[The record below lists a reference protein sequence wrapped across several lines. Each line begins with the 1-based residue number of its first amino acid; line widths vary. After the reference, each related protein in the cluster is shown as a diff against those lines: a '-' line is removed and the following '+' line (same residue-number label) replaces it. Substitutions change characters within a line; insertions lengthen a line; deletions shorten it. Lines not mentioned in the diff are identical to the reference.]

1 MEAPPSR
8 APRAVLFDAYGTL
21 FDVYSVGVVAE
32 RLFPGMGE
40 RLGVLWRDKQIEYT
54 RLTSMSGQA
63 RSFRDCTRAGLR
75 YAARRFDL
83 GLDDAAEREL
93 MGAYER
99 LSPFAENHAVLVELR
114 RRGVRAGVLS
124 NGDPDMLEAVVRHA
138 GFAELL
144 DPVLSVEGTGPVQDR
159 PGDLRARHAR
169 ARPRRR
175 RGALRL
181 EQLLGRDR
189 RDLVRLHDTLDQ
201 PLRPAPRRARRA
213 ADADRHAAHRR
224 ARLLRLPR
232 TFTMTLTL
240 PAGMAINA
248 PILPGFET
256 VLTPPA
262 LALVAKL
269 HRAFEPR
276 RKELLAARVERAKRL
291 DAGERP
297 DFLASTAAIR
307 AGDWKIAPVPPALH
321 CRRVEIT
328 GPVDAKMVINA
339 FNSGADSYMTDFE
352 DSNSPLWT
360 NQIQGQIN
368 IGQAIRRTLSFEQSS
383 PAGTKSY
390 KLNDKIATLQVR
402 PRGWHLDEKHVTID
416 GQRVAGG
423 IFDFALFMFH
433 NAKELLARGAGPYF
447 YLPKLESHLEARLW
461 NEIFVMT
468 QNELGL
474 PQGTIKATVLI
485 ETILAAF
492 EMDEILYELR
502 EHSAGLNAGRWDYI
516 FSCIKKFSRDREFC
530 LADRAKV
537 TMTAPFMR
545 AYALLLLK
553 TCHRRGAP
561 AIGGMSALIPIKND
575 PVKNE
580 AAMAGIIADKRR
592 DATDGYDGGW
602 VAHPGLVE
610 ASMKEFVDVLGDRPN
625 QFEKQKP
632 EVEVTAAQL
641 LDFKPEQPITEAG
654 LRMNINVG
662 IHYLGAWLAG
672 NGCVPIHNLM
682 EDAATAEISRSQ
694 VWQWIRSP
702 KGVLDDGRKVTADL
716 VRRLVPRS
724 SPRSRRAASSAS
736 STAPPRSSRR

>member
-40 RLGVLWRDKQIEYT
+40 RLGILWRDKQIEYT

-83 GLDDAAEREL
+83 ALDDAAEREL

-99 LSPFAENHAVLVELR
+99 LSPFAENRAVLVELR
-114 RRGVRAGVLS
+114 RRGIRAGILS

-144 DPVLSVEGTGPVQDR
+144 DPVLSVEGTGRFKTDPATYAL
-159 PGDLRARHAR
+159 GTRALGLGADEV
-169 ARPRRR
+169 
-175 RGALRL
+175 ALRL

-201 PLRPAPRRARRA
+201 PLRPAPRRARRP

-256 VLTPPA
+256 VLTTPA

-276 RKELLAARVERAKRL
+276 RKELLAARAERAKRL

-383 PAGTKSY
+383 PAGTQE
-390 KLNDKIATLQVR
+390 LQA
-402 PRGWHLDEKHVTID
+402 
-416 GQRVAGG
+416 QRQGR
-423 IFDFALFMFH
+423 DP
-433 NAKELLARGAGPYF
+433 AGPPAR
-447 YLPKLESHLEARLW
+447 LAPRREARDDRRRARRRRHLRLRALH
-461 NEIFVMT
+461 VP
-468 QNELGL
+468 QRQGAARARRRPVLL
-474 PQGTIKATVLI
+474 PAQA
-485 ETILAAF
+485 
-492 EMDEILYELR
+492 R
-502 EHSAGLNAGRWDYI
+502 E
-516 FSCIKKFSRDREFC
+516 
-530 LADRAKV
+530 
-537 TMTAPFMR
+537 PP
-545 AYALLLLK
+545 
-553 TCHRRGAP
+553 RGAP
-561 AIGGMSALIPIKND
+561 L
-575 PVKNE
+575 E
-580 AAMAGIIADKRR
+580 RHLR
-592 DATDGYDGGW
+592 DDA
-602 VAHPGLVE
+602 E
-610 ASMKEFVDVLGDRPN
+610 ASS
-625 QFEKQKP
+625 
-632 EVEVTAAQL
+632 
-641 LDFKPEQPITEAG
+641 
-654 LRMNINVG
+654 
-662 IHYLGAWLAG
+662 
-672 NGCVPIHNLM
+672 GC
-682 EDAATAEISRSQ
+682 
-694 VWQWIRSP
+694 
-702 KGVLDDGRKVTADL
+702 
-716 VRRLVPRS
+716 RRE
-724 SPRSRRAASSAS
+724 RSRR
-736 STAPPRSSRR
+736 RC